1 MMNSMSMGTGN
12 NLFLK
17 QEKMKAT
24 KLIIN
29 WEVQNLCDCSNKWV
43 VIPVVSD
50 LPANPVEWQMVIDSS
65 DDCLKIYYDW
75 AWFTI
80 IPLVM
85 QQNT

>member
-1 MMNSMSMGTGN
+1 
-12 NLFLK
+12 
-17 QEKMKAT
+17 MKAT

-29 WEVQNLCDCSNKWV
+29 WEVQNLPDGSSQLG

-75 AWFTI
+75 AWFTM

-85 QQNT
+85 Q